1 MARFHEGGVL
11 VLKQSLTQ
19 SAIRFAVVVVASMSS
34 AAATASLPFET
45 IEVRYE
51 EAARERVWDGRIE
64 AVNQGTVSAQTSGR
78 VAELPFD
85 VNDFVEAGAVVMRFT
100 DAEQRAAL
108 NRAEAAFAE
117 ARARLANAETEFE
130 RAEKMIANNTI
141 AQSRF
146 DQVKAE
152 RDSARA
158 RLDAAVAGVQTAK
171 EQLEYTVVRAPYA
184 GIVSERHVELGEL
197 VSPGQPLISGL
208 SLQSLR
214 VNVDVPQS
222 MFRAVHTIGKAFV
235 YIDGER
241 IEAESLTFFPVAD
254 TGSNTFRVRVN
265 LPDGAAT
272 LYPGMF
278 VKVGFVIGETRRLL
292 VPAGAIVRRSELS
305 AVYVSDGDRLT
316 LRQVRLGRSYDGS
329 IEVLAGLDAGEI
341 IAADPVEAAIWL
353 KEQGE

>member
-1 MARFHEGGVL
+1 MMKGHLIFLAAL
-11 VLKQSLTQ
+11 L
-19 SAIRFAVVVVASMSS
+19 
-34 AAATASLPFET
+34 AAAPVTATVPLDT
-45 IEVRYE
+45 ATVDYEV
-51 EAARERVWDGRIE
+51 APRERVLDGRVE
-64 AVNQGTVSAQTSGR
+64 AVNRATVSAQTSGR
-78 VAELPFD
+78 IAELPYD

-108 NRAEAAFAE
+108 DRAQASLAE

-141 AQSRF
+141 SRSRF
-146 DQVKAE
+146 DQAKAE

-158 RLDAAVAGVQTAK
+158 RLDAAVAGVETAR

-222 MFRAVHTIGKAFV
+222 LFHAVRTSRRASPYVS
-235 YIDGER
+235 GER

-254 TGSNTFRVRVN
+254 DAANTFRVRVN
-265 LPDGAAT
+265 LPDGAVT

-278 VKVGFVIGETRRLL
+278 IKVGFIVGESQRLL
-292 VPAGAIVRRSELS
+292 IPAQAVVRRSELS
-305 AVYVSDGDRLT
+305 AVYVVDGDDVS
-316 LRQVRLGRSYDGS
+316 LRQVRLGRRYGEA
-329 IEVLAGLDAGEI
+329 IEVLAGLAEGETVATEPVRAG
-341 IAADPVEAAIWL
+341 IWL
-353 KEQGE
+353 KEQAN

>member
-1 MARFHEGGVL
+1 MALIVL
-11 VLKQSLTQ
+11 AWAQFGH
-19 SAIRFAVVVVASMSS
+19 AE
-34 AAATASLPFET
+34 LPFET
-45 IEVRYE
+45 MTVAYEV
-51 EAARERVWDGRIE
+51 APRERVWDGRIE

-85 VNDFVEAGAVVMRFT
+85 VNDFVESGAVIMRFT
-100 DAEQRAAL
+100 DTEQRAAL
-108 NRAEAAFAE
+108 DRAEAALAE

-130 RAEKMIANNTI
+130 RAETMIANNTI
-141 AQSRF
+141 SRSRF
-146 DQVKAE
+146 DQTKAE
-152 RDSARA
+152 RDAARA
-158 RLDAAVAGVQTAK
+158 RFNAAVAGVQTAK

-235 YIDGER
+235 YVDDAR
-241 IEAESLTFFPVAD
+241 IAADSLTFFPVAD

-278 VKVGFVIGETRRLL
+278 VKVGFVVGETERLL
-292 VPAGAIVRRSELS
+292 IPASAVVRRSELS
-305 AVYVSDGDRLT
+305 GVYVSDGERVA
-316 LRQVRLGRSYDGS
+316 LRQVRLGRTYDGS
-329 IEVLAGLDAGEI
+329 IEVLAGLNAGEA
-341 IAADPVEAAIWL
+341 IAVDPVEAAIWL